1 MRDIKRQMKNTEKRF
16 IKCNI
21 NIINVHHYG
30 FPLSACGND
39 RFFRLRHSLFTAITV
54 ILPLFFATNAAFA
67 AQIAEN
73 FLSHGPSVSAY
84 GRGETGN
91 AVFEDN
97 SSVYYNPSLL
107 AEANGNGAVLAEHT
121 LTDGAAYSYAGVN
134 AMLNGGAKG
143 AVGVSVINLKSGD
156 DLSAADI
163 NSSLSTFNTN
173 QWAYYLTYAQ
183 HLEKYFGLNYGISLK
198 YVAYDML
205 QYKGGGLG
213 ADIGLSKEFAG
224 PVVFGNTSA
233 MSVGVS
239 VLNVI
244 APSVTLISEA
254 DTLGAI
260 YRFGGVFFL
269 PVFYG
274 TVSHDIIS
282 LFVDANLQENM
293 LIPSF
298 GAEYTFAQKYVLRA
312 GYFAD
317 NPTVGAGFKVK
328 DFKVDYAIDFG
339 DLSVMNRFLVEY
351 RWGDVKSSN
360 EATVICKQAH
370 NSVLMEE
377 AQKALRNNEINSDK
391 LEKEVDPKF
400 KGALKDYNNSC
411 YLLAADKF
419 RDIMLKYPQYGN
431 AGHYYQLI
439 TDKMNEDSKLSLDSD
454 FEKLSYA
461 KGYVDYRGQK
471 YNDAVN
477 EWEKVLQMNPNR
489 DELTQYDSIVKGYL
503 KDIERIKKEKEIEGR
518 VSALFDDGKADFD
531 AKKWIACIK
540 TMEKVQNICKA
551 EPFTSSFEWNSKAQD
566 YIGNSI
572 SELSKIAYAKP
583 AKKTSTQEDKQP
595 EPEIDAQGADKKYNE
610 GLVLY
615 AQGKTE
621 DAIRVWEIAI
631 RLNPNHEKTGI
642 AIEKARIEIE
652 LRKKK

>member
-1 MRDIKRQMKNTEKRF
+1 
-16 IKCNI
+16 
-21 NIINVHHYG
+21 
-30 FPLSACGND
+30 
-39 RFFRLRHSLFTAITV
+39 
-54 ILPLFFATNAAFA
+54 
-67 AQIAEN
+67 
-73 FLSHGPSVSAY
+73 
-84 GRGETGN
+84 
-91 AVFEDN
+91 
-97 SSVYYNPSLL
+97 
-107 AEANGNGAVLAEHT
+107 
-121 LTDGAAYSYAGVN
+121 
-134 AMLNGGAKG
+134 
-143 AVGVSVINLKSGD
+143 
-156 DLSAADI
+156 
-163 NSSLSTFNTN
+163 
-173 QWAYYLTYAQ
+173 
-183 HLEKYFGLNYGISLK
+183 
-198 YVAYDML
+198 
-205 QYKGGGLG
+205 
-213 ADIGLSKEFAG
+213 
-224 PVVFGNTSA
+224 
-233 MSVGVS
+233 
-239 VLNVI
+239 
-244 APSVTLISEA
+244 
-254 DTLGAI
+254 
-260 YRFGGVFFL
+260 
-269 PVFYG
+269 
-274 TVSHDIIS
+274 
-282 LFVDANLQENM
+282 
-293 LIPSF
+293 
-298 GAEYTFAQKYVLRA
+298 
-312 GYFAD
+312 
-317 NPTVGAGFKVK
+317 
-328 DFKVDYAIDFG
+328 
-339 DLSVMNRFLVEY
+339 
-351 RWGDVKSSN
+351 
-360 EATVICKQAH
+360 
-370 NSVLMEE
+370 MEE